1 MYPNYE
7 PLVALGAAAAVTERI
22 DLTTAIAILPYRLSA
37 ALVAKQAATVHALSG
52 GRLVFGV
59 AIGGRED
66 DYVAAGASMEGR
78 GRQIDEMLEEIERI
92 WAGEERGHAGAIGPD
107 VSASPPPIL
116 VGGMVPAAFRRAAR
130 FGAGWMMGGGTPD
143 QFREASEKVRSAW
156 SEAGREGAPRTG
168 ALAYFSLG
176 DRAEEEA
183 RASVGHYYDWLG
195 EYADMIVG
203 SAAKDEETV
212 RQYVGAFEEAG
223 CDELIMFPS
232 SADPEQVDRLAAA
245 AL

>member
-1 MYPNYE
+1 MKVGIGLPTTIPGVEARQVMDWATRAEQAGFSSLGVLDRIVYPNYE

-107 VSASPPPIL
+107 VSASP
-116 VGGMVPAAFRRAAR
+116 RRYSS
-130 FGAGWMMGGGTPD
+130 AGWSPPP
-143 QFREASEKVRSAW
+143 S
-156 SEAGREGAPRTG
+156 GA
-168 ALAYFSLG
+168 
-176 DRAEEEA
+176 
-183 RASVGHYYDWLG
+183 
-195 EYADMIVG
+195 
-203 SAAKDEETV
+203 
-212 RQYVGAFEEAG
+212 
-223 CDELIMFPS
+223 
-232 SADPEQVDRLAAA
+232 RLASGPAG
-245 AL
+245 